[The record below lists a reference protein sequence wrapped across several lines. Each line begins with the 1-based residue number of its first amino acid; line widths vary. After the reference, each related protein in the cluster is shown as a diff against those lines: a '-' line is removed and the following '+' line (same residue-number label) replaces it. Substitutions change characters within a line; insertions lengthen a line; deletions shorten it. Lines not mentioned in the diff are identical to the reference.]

1 MILLFVSL
9 FTVDNADML
18 LEKSQKMIER
28 FNYPW
33 EMMPLLYVILKYAN
47 GDLEEATNQLS
58 EGNKNQSVKCKLQTT
73 LQCTAYHISCGMWH
87 IDQNGNIDSIF
98 QFKMIFR
105 VFSIRFLFFVFVI
118 CDSNETKL

>member
-1 MILLFVSL
+1 MLSKLAQQNGFMFIQWILFS
-9 FTVDNADML
+9 FFSVDNADML

-58 EGNKNQSVKCKLQTT
+58 EGKYWSMPARHLRKEYMLADHVCNHENDSTVDYLN
-73 LQCTAYHISCGMWH
+73 WH
-87 IDQNGNIDSIF
+87 DI
-98 QFKMIFR
+98 
-105 VFSIRFLFFVFVI
+105 
-118 CDSNETKL
+118 

>member
-1 MILLFVSL
+1 MICFSL

-58 EGNKNQSVKCKLQTT
+58 EGK
-73 LQCTAYHISCGMWH
+73 
-87 IDQNGNIDSIF
+87 
-98 QFKMIFR
+98 
-105 VFSIRFLFFVFVI
+105 
-118 CDSNETKL
+118 

>member
-1 MILLFVSL
+1 
-9 FTVDNADML
+9 ML

-58 EGNKNQSVKCKLQTT
+58 EGKQLLLRNN
-73 LQCTAYHISCGMWH
+73 AYEKTYNWLF
-87 IDQNGNIDSIF
+87 QN
-98 QFKMIFR
+98 
-105 VFSIRFLFFVFVI
+105 RFFFVI
-118 CDSNETKL
+118 L

>member
-1 MILLFVSL
+1 
-9 FTVDNADML
+9 ML

-58 EGNKNQSVKCKLQTT
+58 EGNRMLLTPHKLYTQI
-73 LQCTAYHISCGMWH
+73 L
-87 IDQNGNIDSIF
+87 D
-98 QFKMIFR
+98 
-105 VFSIRFLFFVFVI
+105 
-118 CDSNETKL
+118 

>member
-1 MILLFVSL
+1 MFPLLFP
-9 FTVDNADML
+9 VDNADML

-58 EGNKNQSVKCKLQTT
+58 EGKQIANAIHILWTKCLV
-73 LQCTAYHISCGMWH
+73 
-87 IDQNGNIDSIF
+87 IF
-98 QFKMIFR
+98 
-105 VFSIRFLFFVFVI
+105 
-118 CDSNETKL
+118 DW

>member
-1 MILLFVSL
+1 
-9 FTVDNADML
+9 ML

-58 EGNKNQSVKCKLQTT
+58 EGNKMLRLKYLKTYPIC
-73 LQCTAYHISCGMWH
+73 Y
-87 IDQNGNIDSIF
+87 
-98 QFKMIFR
+98 QF
-105 VFSIRFLFFVFVI
+105 
-118 CDSNETKL
+118 

>member
-1 MILLFVSL
+1 MPFFFLLLFLS
-9 FTVDNADML
+9 VDNADML

-58 EGNKNQSVKCKLQTT
+58 EGKQMLMRLTSLVKRMLLLKIIVYLKFQK
-73 LQCTAYHISCGMWH
+73 ISFH
-87 IDQNGNIDSIF
+87 FILI
-98 QFKMIFR
+98 
-105 VFSIRFLFFVFVI
+105 V
-118 CDSNETKL
+118 